1 MALKDNEIFDIIYRM
16 KDLLLTKMRKE
27 NITSYT
33 LAKKL
38 DIEPQAVYQWIKG
51 LTLPCKRNRLKIIK
65 ILDIDERT
73 MENAYHTRKND
84 RRRERSNTSNTRN
97 AREERPR
104 RTIKKG
110 MGEDKNNTSPNDNKR
125 FYF

>member
-1 MALKDNEIFDIIYRM
+1 MALKNNEIFDIIYRM

-65 ILDIDERT
+65 ILNIDERT
-73 MENAYHTRKND
+73 MENVYYMRKND

-97 AREERPR
+97 ARKEGQR
-104 RTIKKG
+104 RSIKKG
-110 MGEDKNNTSPNDNKR
+110 MGEDKNNTSPDDNKR